1 MEMINNINNSNNNI
15 IPPIRRVCRGRQK
28 VPMRRIENE
37 SNLQVTF
44 SKRRYGIFKKAS
56 ELCTLCGVELAI
68 IVFSPGNNVFSFGHP
83 NVRLIIDRYMN
94 PENYSRM
101 TAQANLSGTFQ
112 LIEAHRNADIRVMN
126 QHLNLLTD
134 QWDVVRKQNFE
145 LKQDYNRHWWEF
157 PIESFYDM
165 SRLEQLKLAMEM
177 LRGDTTKLAD
187 WILIQSTPTRAN
199 SLLLPPPFNNM
210 NKGGLLQLPS
220 FASLFPNQEAR
231 PHNNNNNN
239 DDDEEIGFVG
249 GMPIG
254 STCTDIPQLQQA
266 ITSDSNRMSNM
277 PQMQLEIT
285 SSDGTVNNH
294 EDLNLQSLMQDL
306 TSSDSFVNHANQPP
320 PHTQVNASDHS
331 TLSHVNQQLF
341 SPVMQNNMQASTN
354 YNNKMSTMPHMM
366 EPKSTFPA
374 QAGSVNNNF
383 NISVLPHMMQQP
395 NNSSTSSTFNNHFN
409 MSPMPNSSA
418 SATVSNHFNISPMP
432 PHHHHTMQ
440 PNTTTNSST
449 PGASADKHFNMTTMP
464 SHGHHM
470 QQPNTT
476 TSASAINV
484 NHQLQLPMLHET
496 LSPSSQLLLQQPN
509 DSQETDQLF
518 DYNVGYDH
526 EFF

>member
-1 MEMINNINNSNNNI
+1 
-15 IPPIRRVCRGRQK
+15 
-28 VPMRRIENE
+28 MRRIENE

-331 TLSHVNQQLF
+331 TLSNVNQQLF
-341 SPVMQNNMQASTN
+341 SPEIQNIMQASTN
-354 YNNKMSTMPHMM
+354 YNNNMSTM
-366 EPKSTFPA
+366 
-374 QAGSVNNNF
+374 
-383 NISVLPHMMQQP
+383 PHMMQQP

-409 MSPMPNSSA
+409 MSPMPNHTMQQRDNSSA
-418 SATVSNHFNISPMP
+418 SATHMP